1 MIHLYRLDTLRVDLR
16 LLVGTLE
23 DKCRFKSIAVP
34 TMIILE
40 NKPERAELVTEWE
53 NMLGH
58 QLPML
63 PPFKQFWK
71 ELPDLFEWLHNLVP
85 KVVPEPIPAHV
96 EVDTDWQPP
105 SMVRAWHTAVP
116 LEAIRFA
123 AANRLCVNLQYHGTR
138 RLIEPYSLRRTKE
151 GKCVVRWFGPTYSS
165 SSIRTYFF
173 FKVLSG

>member
-1 MIHLYRLDTLRVDLR
+1 
-16 LLVGTLE
+16 
-23 DKCRFKSIAVP
+23 
-34 TMIILE
+34 MIILE

-105 SMVRAWHTAVP
+105 SMVRAWHTTVP

-151 GKCVVRWFGPTYSS
+151 GKILLHAVKHNTGESRSYRIDRIQGVEITQATFTPRYTIELTPTGPV
-165 SSIRTYFF
+165 
-173 FKVLSG
+173 K